1 MDIPDRWGMLTA
13 HHKRFGMKSRVY
25 EQIQVRKMK
34 AGRDLLQ
41 HAQRESGDVIQA
53 CRYFGVPRVLS

>member
-1 MDIPDRWGMLTA
+1 MLTA
-13 HHKRFGMKSRVY
+13 HHKRFGMKNRVY
-25 EQIQVRKMK
+25 EQIQARKMK